1 MERDLRKLTLD
12 RMLEVGVVY
21 FYERDIDYDK
31 IMEWYEDTSIDTD
44 IDLEVELSR
53 EQELSNMIHNLT
65 LEILKA
71 SGNEIKP
78 LNHIYYCDY
87 EGVVIHFNDGTHIYI
102 ENDIVLKGVYKFFR
116 RYGYNKKDLTI
127 NTFKKSMYWEIGLGT
142 EFDCEDIRIC
152 CSQFLLDSTIQVIEN
167 NLLSDE
173 YKISTGWKI

>member
-12 RMLEVGVVY
+12 RMLEIGIVY

-44 IDLEVELSR
+44 ITLEVELAR
-53 EQELSNMIHNLT
+53 EQELSDMIHNLT
-65 LEILKA
+65 LCILKA

-102 ENDIVLKGVYKFFR
+102 ENDIVLKGVYKFLKE
-116 RYGYNKKDLTI
+116 YGYNKKDLTI
-127 NTFKKSMYWEIGLGT
+127 NTLKNSLYWEVGLGT
-142 EFDCEDIRIC
+142 DFDYGDSRIH
-152 CSQFLLDSTIQVIEN
+152 CSQFLLESTIQVIEN

-173 YKISTGWKI
+173 